1 MIFIGVDP
9 GFSGAVA
16 TILEDGTL
24 EVEDMPTL
32 KNVKGKVE
40 IDLHGLYSVLHPEGF
55 ECFAVVEQVG
65 AMPGQ
70 GVTSMFRFGQSYGA
84 IQMAVAAH
92 KIPVAYVTPVR
103 WKKHFGLTRG
113 KDVSRGLAM
122 QRFPDRAD
130 WFKRVKDD
138 GRAEAALLAL
148 YAKEV
153 MP

>member
-16 TILEDGTL
+16 TILEDGSL
-24 EVEDMPTL
+24 EVEDMPVL
-32 KNVKGKVE
+32 KNTKGKTE
-40 IDLHGLYSVLHPEGF
+40 IDLHGLLSALHPEGF
-55 ECFAVVEQVG
+55 EALAVVEQVG

-70 GVTSMFRFGQSYGA
+70 GVSSMFRFGQSYGA
-84 IQMAVAAH
+84 IQMAIAAH
-92 KIPVAYVTPVR
+92 RIPVKYVTPVR

-138 GRAEAALLAL
+138 GRAEAALIAL
-148 YAKEV
+148 YAKET
-153 MP
+153 M